1 MTAGN
6 YFPPE
11 YKSFPFKEGDTLA
24 FPSKG
29 KYAILRILKIDRI
42 DVAKDA
48 SINIQGKSFTAT
60 EDDFLLVVSTSFSNA
75 DFGSIDEARRAVE
88 DRSWQISI
96 GHVPRR
102 PSGVGKDAVLLA
114 NQPVTDSELQGY
126 REWKTAFERGDA
138 SVF

>member
-1 MTAGN
+1 M
-6 YFPPE
+6 
-11 YKSFPFKEGDTLA
+11 LA

-29 KYAILRILKIDRI
+29 KYAISRILKIDRI
-42 DVAKDA
+42 DVAKGA

-88 DRSWQISI
+88 DSSWHVAI

-114 NQPVTDSELQGY
+114 NQPVTDRELQGY

-138 SVF
+138 GVF